1 MKHNANAI
9 NYNFTVDNR
18 LRINSWSEELERIF
32 RKTSYEVQGIP
43 YYQIIPKINKDGKDA
58 VIQALRNCKSITVK
72 GCRISCYYGGAQADI
87 RISPLK
93 DRTGKIKGVNIS
105 IKACPSCIICEQLK
119 QSERFIDI
127 GKISA
132 TFAHGVRSP
141 LNAIKGAV
149 VYLREKYTSEKK
161 LIEFTEIIEEEISRL
176 DNFIAKFLSTTISD
190 QGLSRT
196 DLESVLKKIKV
207 ITSLQAQSCKVKTIF
222 KSGYCLPVMMNAFH
236 LEHAILNVINNA
248 IDAMPSGG
256 TLAVITK
263 SEVESGI
270 KFAVIEISD
279 TGCGIMKSSNGEIIM
294 PSRNKGKGLGL
305 FLTREILHSCGG
317 HLEIK
322 SKRGLG
328 STIKLYIPAR

>member
-1 MKHNANAI
+1 MIHNANTI

-72 GCRISCYYGGAQADI
+72 GCRISCYCGEAQADI

-105 IKACPSCIICEQLK
+105 IKAYPSCIIYEQLK
-119 QSERFIDI
+119 HSERFIDI

-190 QGLSRT
+190 QSLSRI

-207 ITSLQAQSCKVKTIF
+207 ITSLQAQSRKVKTIF
-222 KSGYCLPVMMNAFH
+222 KSGYCLPIMMNAFH

-294 PSRNKGKGLGL
+294 PSRNNGKGLGL

-328 STIKLYIPAR
+328 STIKLYIPAG